1 MGDQQ
6 RSFSTL
12 FAAAQQHD
20 EYWTERASL
29 EFTEELTRW
38 MEQQGLSRKDLAEKI
53 GSSQAYITKIL
64 KGNVNF
70 TLASMVKLTRALGAE
85 LRIELGQVKDA
96 AEAELDKEDREEPQE
111 ARRQPGRRSA

>member
-1 MGDQQ
+1 MGDRQH
-6 RSFSTL
+6 SFSAL
-12 FAAAQQHD
+12 FTAAQAHD
-20 EYWTERASL
+20 EYWTERTSL
-29 EFTEELTRW
+29 RFTEELTRW

-85 LRIELGQVKDA
+85 LRIEISPGKSATEGAIDSTDLE
-96 AEAELDKEDREEPQE
+96 EAGED
-111 ARRQPGRRSA
+111 RRQPTRRLA

>member
-12 FAAAQQHD
+12 FTAAQEHD

-29 EFTEELTRW
+29 RFTEELTRW

-53 GSSQAYITKIL
+53 GSSQAYVTKIL

-85 LRIELGQVKDA
+85 LRIELASKGDMEA
-96 AEAELDKEDREEPQE
+96 ATGAADREESQDKE
-111 ARRQPGRRSA
+111 RQRSRRLA

>member
-1 MGDQQ
+1 MGNPQ
-6 RSFSTL
+6 RSFSAL
-12 FAAAQQHD
+12 FTAAQEHD

-29 EFTEELTRW
+29 RFTEELTRW
-38 MEQQGLSRKDLAEKI
+38 MKQQGLSRKDLAEKI

-85 LRIELGQVKDA
+85 LRIELDPRKSA
-96 AEAELDKEDREEPQE
+96 TEEAIDSTDLEDTGEDRREP
-111 ARRQPGRRSA
+111 RRRLA

>member
-6 RSFSTL
+6 RSFSAL
-12 FAAAQQHD
+12 FAAAQGQD

-29 EFTEELTRW
+29 HFTEELTRW
-38 MEQQGLSRKDLAEKI
+38 MEQQGLSRKDLAERI

-70 TLASMVKLTRALGAE
+70 TLASMVKLTRAMGAE
-85 LRIELGQVKDA
+85 LRIELATG
-96 AEAELDKEDREEPQE
+96 KESKETATGAVDREKSEEKDIQ
-111 ARRQPGRRSA
+111 RRRRSA